1 MCFVRTASI
10 TTTSGM
16 QWGGLSYLLS
26 SHVFSYLDDWLIKT
40 SVTAEHK
47 KTDTVLFFFFL
58 RLEFIALCCNRA
70 SQILSQAL

>member
-47 KTDTVLFFFFL
+47 KTDAVLFLFF
-58 RLEFIALCCNRA
+58 
-70 SQILSQAL
+70 